1 MLHAATL
8 TDYCTTFVGYGQWRA
23 PVWFVGIEEAG
34 GKTESSVTNHLGAW
48 QKRTRKDLESAPEF
62 YPTTGNND
70 WHGGNATLQPT
81 WTQLTRMLL
90 IAQGK
95 SDSHSAILD
104 YQRSRL
110 GSMDGET
117 CLLELF
123 PLPSPNF
130 NTWKYAEWSDIAWLR
145 SRQTYE
151 ENISNQR
158 VLLLRRRIDAC
169 RPLVVV
175 FYGSSQLKYWQQI
188 MGAGT
193 YARPIADKLIAHE
206 RDNIAYFVTR
216 HPADPKL
223 GQQRDDYFR
232 EIGCFFHDKYRQR
245 FLCRE

>member
-1 MLHAATL
+1 MLTAATL
-8 TDYCTTFVGYGQWRA
+8 IDYCTTFFGYGHWRA

-34 GKTESSVTNHLGAW
+34 GKTESSVTKHLAAW
-48 QKRTRKDLESAPEF
+48 HERTRKDLESAPEF
-62 YPTTGNND
+62 YPTTGNNN
-70 WHGGNATLQPT
+70 WHGRNATLQPT

-95 SDSHSAILD
+95 PDLSSAILD
-104 YQRSRL
+104 YQRDRL

-130 NTWKYAEWSDIAWLR
+130 DIWKYAEWSDISWLR
-145 SRQTYE
+145 NRQVYE
-151 ENISNQR
+151 QNIGKKR
-158 VLLLRRRIDAC
+158 VLLLRQKIDIY
-169 RPLVVV
+169 RPRVVI

-193 YARPIADKLIAHE
+193 YQRPLPNKLIAHE
-206 RDNIAYFVTR
+206 RDNIALFVTK
-216 HPADPKL
+216 HPSDPKL

-232 EIGCFFHDKYRQR
+232 EIGRFFHYKHRQR
-245 FLCRE
+245 FL